1 MKRTMKRIIGGD
13 LTPKEIEEKVLNHKF
28 AQEYYVKYNGW
39 PWQADYK
46 THTNPLF
53 NTVIPDSWI
62 STNRTILQNDEDL
75 MVNYS
80 PTTYNTQIKDIFE
93 NLYKPV
99 LHTNDDFNDYAELIY
114 QCLKKRKF
122 IIDLYKK
129 PAHLKSNKDC
139 YDEIKNSIIYFN
151 HFQTEDELSFNSQI
165 IHYDNNTLIEIL
177 ENINSIE
184 DLNLNNNST
193 ENQESILQKIY
204 NNKNNQKKKY
214 KSFISYEDCNSEV
227 ERSPI
232 MIYDDYF
239 KEDKHIKQLRQD
251 KYVYRFTI
259 DDELIGKN
267 QEFKENLYNI
277 LSIITKSIEYKYG
290 FEINSITNKTKA
302 YVHFQFLL
310 GLINN
315 IFLLLSSKR
324 CISGKHGLLRT
335 LKKLVNCVRAEQIY
349 SKKEI
354 NAPEKNEPVE
364 DEPVEN
370 DDDANYFVPG
380 SNEESSPYMTIEA
393 GRKQTRRRKKSM
405 NSPLKRRKTKKYK
418 KMTSR

>member
-1 MKRTMKRIIGGD
+1 
-13 LTPKEIEEKVLNHKF
+13 
-28 AQEYYVKYNGW
+28 
-39 PWQADYK
+39 
-46 THTNPLF
+46 
-53 NTVIPDSWI
+53 
-62 STNRTILQNDEDL
+62 
-75 MVNYS
+75 
-80 PTTYNTQIKDIFE
+80 
-93 NLYKPV
+93 LYKPV

-259 DDELIGKN
+259 NDELIGENK
-267 QEFKENLYNI
+267 EFIENLYNI

-290 FEINSITNKTKA
+290 FENNSITNKTKA

-335 LKKLVNCVRAEQIY
+335 FKKLVNCVRGEQIY
-349 SKKEI
+349 SPKQI
-354 NAPEKNEPVE
+354 
-364 DEPVEN
+364 N
-370 DDDANYFVPG
+370 DD
-380 SNEESSPYMTIEA
+380 NERDGDEYITLTG
-393 GRKQTRRRKKSM
+393 GRKQTRRRKK
-405 NSPLKRRKTKKYK
+405 KQTRRRYTRKSKLFL
-418 KMTSR
+418 